1 MPVQRFRTFEEARR
15 ALWTAPGDPA
25 ILERL
30 QRLGELGRSHPA
42 RRGVFR
48 YRTIEEAKQEK
59 HAADDASAH
68 ESEADPGE

>member
-15 ALWTAPGDPA
+15 ALWTAAGDA
-25 ILERL
+25 TILERL

-59 HAADDASAH
+59 HATGDAPPDEPA
-68 ESEADPGE
+68 